1 MNMHTVWKGSISFGL
16 VNIPVKLFSAVED
29 RDIKFRQFHKDCNAP
44 IKYKKVAECDEDV
57 TSDEII
63 KVYESSNGRFIQIT
77 EEEIKKLKEEH
88 EQKQVAI
95 IDFVKLSE
103 IDPIYYDKTYYV
115 GADSGGSKPYALL
128 SEILKK
134 SKKIGIAKISIRSKE
149 RLAAIRPHKNMLLL
163 ETLHFPDEVRD
174 SKDVPIGVSPQTAVS
189 EKEFEI
195 GMMLIEQ
202 LTTAFDPTKYTDTY
216 RTALEKLIQEKM
228 EKNEYLAT
236 PDKPA
241 DEERSNV
248 VDLMSALQASI
259 DRTKNEAP
267 AKPVKA
273 KAKPRSKKTS

>member
-1 MNMHTVWKGSISFGL
+1 MGMHTVWKGSISFGL

-29 RDIKFRQFHKDCNAP
+29 RDIKFRQFHKDCKTP

-63 KVYESSNGRFIQIT
+63 KVYESPNGRFVEIT
-77 EEEIKKLKEEH
+77 EEEITKLKEEH

-174 SKDVPIGVSPQTAVS
+174 AKDAPIGVSDQTKVS

-228 EKNEYLAT
+228 EKNDYIAT
-236 PDKPA
+236 SDQPA
-241 DEERSNV
+241 DVERSNV

-259 DRTKNEAP
+259 DKTKNAPAPKPTRTKG
-267 AKPVKA
+267 K
-273 KAKPRSKKTS
+273 SKKTS

>member
-1 MNMHTVWKGSISFGL
+1 MHTVWKGSISFGL

-29 RDIKFRQFHKDCNAP
+29 RDIKFRQFHKECKSP
-44 IKYKKVAECDEDV
+44 IKYKKVAECDDDV
-57 TSDEII
+57 TNDEII
-63 KVYESSNGRFIQIT
+63 KVYESPNGRFIEIT
-77 EEEIKKLKEEH
+77 EDEIKKLKEEQ

-95 IDFVKLSE
+95 IDFVKLTE
-103 IDPIYYDKTYYV
+103 IDPIYYDKTYYI

-134 SKKIGIAKISIRSKE
+134 SKKIGIAKITIRSKE
-149 RLAAIRPHKNMLLL
+149 RLAAIRPHKNMLLI

-174 SKDVPIGVSPQTAVS
+174 AKDAPIGVSNQTTVS

-202 LTTAFDPTKYTDTY
+202 LTTTFDPTKYTDTY

-228 EKNEYLAT
+228 EKNEYIST

-241 DEERSNV
+241 DDERNNV
-248 VDLMSALQASI
+248 VDLMTALQASI
-259 DRTKNEAP
+259 DKTKTTTASKRTKT
-267 AKPVKA
+267 
-273 KAKPRSKKTS
+273 KAKPKKTS

>member
-1 MNMHTVWKGSISFGL
+1 MHTVWKGSVSFGL
-16 VNIPVKLFSAVED
+16 VSIPVKLFSAVED
-29 RDIKFRQFHKDCNAP
+29 HDIKFRQFHKDCKAP
-44 IKYKKVAECDEDV
+44 IKYKKVADCDEDV
-57 TSDEII
+57 TNDEII
-63 KVYESSNGRFIQIT
+63 KVYESPNGRFIQIT
-77 EEEIKKLKEEH
+77 EEEINKLKEEH

-103 IDPIYYDKTYYV
+103 IDPIYFDKTYYV

-163 ETLHFPDEVRD
+163 ETLHFPDEVREA
-174 SKDVPIGVSPQTAVS
+174 KDVPTGVSAKTAVS

-202 LTTAFDPTKYTDTY
+202 LTTDFEPTKYTDTY
-216 RTALEKLIQEKM
+216 RTALEKLIQEKI
-228 EKNEYLAT
+228 EKNDYIETA
-236 PDKPA
+236 DKPA
-241 DEERSNV
+241 AQERSNV

-259 DRTKNEAP
+259 DKTKKDTPTRPTRT
-267 AKPVKA
+267 
-273 KAKPRSKKTS
+273 RSKKKTS